1 MVASLQVRHVA
12 AQAGLAGW
20 LGTDLPRQ
28 PACAPLL
35 LCTLPPQVSHH
46 KLCRFRVTVTNETG
60 SVTQL
65 GNKVMLAAVM
75 VTHKA

>member
-1 MVASLQVRHVA
+1 M
-12 AQAGLAGW
+12 
-20 LGTDLPRQ
+20 
-28 PACAPLL
+28 
-35 LCTLPPQVSHH
+35 PPQVSHH

-60 SVTQL
+60 SVPQL